1 MISTKLEHD
10 VSIVSQNNESEVPAT
25 KKKTDLGWVTGLFSC
40 ANGHVKLHV
49 KPPGFNHTS
58 PRFRTIF
65 HGCPLWVIQ
74 I

>member
-25 KKKTDLGWVTGLFSC
+25 KKTDLGWVRGLFSC